1 MMSASDV
8 HEDSPVTSIHEQS
21 EDCSF
26 NSAPL
31 VEANSDSRSSNNQA
45 SAQAH
50 RQLESIPSR
59 TESNADEQPILLNGS
74 HSNEIAIANDA
85 TQLLLARLGILRRRF
100 LISGN

>member
-8 HEDSPVTSIHEQS
+8 HEESPVTSIHERS

-26 NSAPL
+26 NSSPL
-31 VEANSDSRSSNNQA
+31 VEANSDSRSINNQTTVPT
-45 SAQAH
+45 H
-50 RQLESIPSR
+50 RQLEPIPSR

-85 TQLLLARLGILRRRF
+85 TQLLLARLGILRRKSLF
-100 LISGN
+100 SEN